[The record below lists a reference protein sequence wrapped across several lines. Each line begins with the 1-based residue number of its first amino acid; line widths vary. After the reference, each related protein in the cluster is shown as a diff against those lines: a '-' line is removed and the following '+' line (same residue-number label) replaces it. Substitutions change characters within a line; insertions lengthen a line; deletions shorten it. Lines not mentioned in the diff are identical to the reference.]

1 LFVNCARRALSE
13 LKASSR
19 SKSSKLGA
27 GSSRK
32 EGGNTCKI
40 KKKLLRKRV
49 L

>member
-1 LFVNCARRALSE
+1 LFVNWARRALSE

-19 SKSSKLGA
+19 SNSSKLGG

-32 EGGNTCKI
+32 EGGNTCKNN
-40 KKKLLRKRV
+40 KRLTRKRV